1 MTPAVLTFIA
11 YVCGQDLATGAW
23 TRDCGP
29 YEERAA
35 DQKDCA
41 EMAKWLHS
49 TSPAGVRVLD
59 WDCRPM
65 RPIVAQGAKR

>member
-1 MTPAVLTFIA
+1 MTAAALTFIA
-11 YVCGQDLATGAW
+11 YFCAQNLATGAW
-23 TRDCGP
+23 NRDCQP
-29 YEERAA
+29 FEEVAA

-41 EMAKWLHS
+41 EMAKWLNS
-49 TSPAGVRVLD
+49 TSPAGVRVID

>member
-1 MTPAVLTFIA
+1 MTPVELTFIA
-11 YVCGQDLATGAW
+11 YFCAQNLATGRW
-23 TRDCGP
+23 DRDCQP

-41 EMAKWLHS
+41 EMAKWLNS

-65 RPIVAQGAKR
+65 PPIVAQGAKR

>member
-1 MTPAVLTFIA
+1 MTAAVLTFIA
-11 YVCGQDLATGAW
+11 YVCSQDLATGAW

-35 DQKDCA
+35 SQADCA
-41 EMAKWLHS
+41 AMAKWLHS
-49 TSPAGVRVLD
+49 TSPAGVRVID

-65 RPIVAQGAKR
+65 PPIAAQWRKR